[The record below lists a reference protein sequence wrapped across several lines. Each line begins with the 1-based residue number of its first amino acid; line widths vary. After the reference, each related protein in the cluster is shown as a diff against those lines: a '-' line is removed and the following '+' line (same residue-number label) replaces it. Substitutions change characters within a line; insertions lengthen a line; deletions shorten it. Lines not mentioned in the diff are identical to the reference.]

1 MSAPLAD
8 PKRVWNWLGIP
19 DFDGNSPDGVRA
31 TEVVSTIS
39 DLVRGEAKQPDW
51 TLADV
56 PANVSAIVL
65 MVAVEC
71 FSNPDNK
78 SSVTIDDVTRRW
90 ENGDL
95 ISRSQLTIIRSFRP
109 NASSGLSTAQF
120 SRGLDSPSIKLPSA
134 DTPPPYEHL
143 SSDTVQARVIGG
155 QPVVM
160 YDGLGF

>member
-1 MSAPLAD
+1 MGVPLAD
-8 PKRVWNWLGIP
+8 PQRVWNWLGIP
-19 DFDGNSPDGVRA
+19 DYDHTSPDGVRA
-31 TEVVSTIS
+31 AEVVSTIS
-39 DLVRGEAKQPDW
+39 DLVRGEAGQGEW
-51 TLADV
+51 TLANV

-95 ISRSQLTIIRSFRP
+95 FSTSQLATIRSFRP
-109 NASSGLSTAQF
+109 GRVSGLSTAQF
-120 SRGLDSPSIKLPSA
+120 TRGLDAPSIALP
-134 DTPPPYEHL
+134 DGTTPPPFERL
-143 SSDTVQARVIGG
+143 TESAAKARVMGG

-160 YDGLGF
+160 YDGRGY